1 MIRTWIG
8 AGLLLVLL
16 AAGLLV
22 GEGVERRFSPG
33 GAELEE
39 AAAAA
44 LAGDWEK
51 AEALTDSVRAKWEKN
66 RPAAEGLAGHA
77 ELEQIES
84 AFAQLPAYAGGDG
97 AAYSAICV
105 TLARQLESLAKTHQ
119 CSWENLI

>member
-33 GAELEE
+33 AAELEQ

-44 LAGDWEK
+44 KMEDWEK
-51 AEALTDSVRAKWEKN
+51 AEALTDTVRARWERSRK
-66 RPAAEGLAGHA
+66 AAEGLAGHE
-77 ELEQIES
+77 ELERIET
-84 AFAQLPAYAGGDG
+84 AFAQLRTYAGTDP
-97 AAYSAICV
+97 AAYSAVCAA
-105 TLARQLESLAKTHQ
+105 LARQLESLTATHQ
-119 CSWENLI
+119 CSWENLM